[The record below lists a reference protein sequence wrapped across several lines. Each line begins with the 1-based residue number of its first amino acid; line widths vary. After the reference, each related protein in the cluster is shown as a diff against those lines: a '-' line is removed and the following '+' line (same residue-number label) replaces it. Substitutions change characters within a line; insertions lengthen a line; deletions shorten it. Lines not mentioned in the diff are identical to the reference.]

1 PRAPRE
7 RFRGAF
13 EPGPAVMVGLCW
25 RLGEN
30 ADAVGYR
37 TCCCGAARR
46 MFRSQTGG
54 SSRQNGLRPGGL
66 KQIVRRAPDFI
77 IVGEFTETSEAPA
90 AFAELACNLVAS
102 GEPLF
107 VGVSEYLGGATEA
120 EAAM

>member
-1 PRAPRE
+1 MRRRPPTPR
-7 RFRGAF
+7 
-13 EPGPAVMVGLCW
+13 W
-25 RLGEN
+25 R
-30 ADAVGYR
+30 V
-37 TCCCGAARR
+37 
-46 MFRSQTGG
+46 
-54 SSRQNGLRPGGL
+54 

-120 EAAM
+120 EAAMRVRLEALKAKGAPILIGVVDDGARPYDTRARTASER